1 MRVLSRFR
9 PARPAPPLS
18 RRLAHLALAALAGA
32 AMGVLAK
39 WVDFSSQSLGA
50 VLSELPVWI
59 LLGLLIVRLSGSPGR
74 AAAHVFVFF
83 LAMLPAYY
91 LTAEAMGGVWG
102 IAYVCGWTAAAC
114 LSPLP
119 ALVMWYAFG
128 RGWLPNLLSVLGTA
142 AALLADVVVFR
153 SLNGRDFVLAL
164 LCALLLFGCK
174 AVKNPGHLNTN

>member
-74 AAAHVFVFF
+74 AA
-83 LAMLPAYY
+83 P
-91 LTAEAMGGVWG
+91 
-102 IAYVCGWTAAAC
+102 
-114 LSPLP
+114 
-119 ALVMWYAFG
+119 
-128 RGWLPNLLSVLGTA
+128 SVSLG
-142 AALLADVVVFR
+142 
-153 SLNGRDFVLAL
+153 
-164 LCALLLFGCK
+164 
-174 AVKNPGHLNTN
+174 